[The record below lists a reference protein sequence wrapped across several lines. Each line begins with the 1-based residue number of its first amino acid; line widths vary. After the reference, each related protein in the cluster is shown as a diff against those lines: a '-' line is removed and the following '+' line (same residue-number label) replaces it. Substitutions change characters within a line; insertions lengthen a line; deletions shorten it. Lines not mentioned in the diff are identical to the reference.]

1 MHLKFTVSFLLVLFF
16 AISLNAQVKTNF
28 NSIVKIDTEG
38 KYKKRYKQTIVQR
51 PSPDLKQ
58 ALINDSIES
67 LNLGA
72 KPFVFAEPI
81 ASNINIV
88 EQTNWI
94 YEGDFA
100 FGRFNL
106 KVPGA
111 KSLSINFE
119 NFFLPEGTEMFVYN
133 EDGSM
138 ITGPITS
145 AENNERKIWGSSI
158 YKGDV
163 LHIEIKLPLNLKH
176 ELTLQLSNIAYGFKN
191 IFIEKIAGFG
201 QSGSCNINVLCPQG
215 ADWANERN
223 TVVYIAMENG
233 SALCSGAMLN
243 NTCVSNIPYVLTA
256 NHCYNTFPAVQDVSK
271 WRIHFQ
277 AWSAACTPS
286 QNSDGIL
293 FNGATLKANWAPSDF
308 ALVQLNQTPP
318 SNSGIHYAGWSRS
331 TSAATSGVGIHH
343 PSGDVMKISNYIT
356 PLIREDNPSRCGIN
370 PVGELHWVVQW
381 NEGVTEG
388 GSSGSP
394 LFDQNHRVVGQLS
407 GGPSSCA
414 QPANCRMD
422 MYGRFDN
429 SWTGGGTNSTR
440 LSNWLDP
447 SNSGAMTTN
456 TTNVSQLS
464 IPNTGSTVRIS
475 GDFNFCNSGT
485 YTIANAPVGVN
496 VSWAVSPSS
505 AASLSVSG
513 NQVTVTSNWA
523 AGDVTLSATLI
534 GSCYSSPV
542 QLQKQITIGV
552 PNHLLDVLEYQG
564 VFPVTEFYSYTSY
577 SFGARSTEPYY
588 YYPYYLE
595 TPYQFAGT
603 SSYDWKIIKYDAYGG
618 SVLYNLGTY
627 GYGVNP
633 DFYFEEAGEYDIV
646 LDIINS
652 SCNYHSRYFTR
663 RITVQ
668 NHLGAFSVSP
678 NPSSDNIRIAP
689 NTNKGSASKIKPSDI
704 RAVEIIDKMGGI
716 KYKQQF
722 NKGLT
727 TVTLSVNQLPN
738 DIYTLRIFDGQKWH
752 ALRIVVQH

>member
-1 MHLKFTVSFLLVLFF
+1 MHLKFTVSLLLVFF
-16 AISLNAQVKTNF
+16 FTISLNAQVKTNF
-28 NSIVKIDTEG
+28 NSIVKIDAEG

-51 PSPDLKQ
+51 PAPDLKQ

-67 LNLGA
+67 LNLEA

-81 ASNINIV
+81 TSNINIV

-94 YEGDFA
+94 YEGEFA
-100 FGRFNL
+100 FGRFSL

-119 NFFLPEGTEMFVYN
+119 NFFLPVGTEIFVYN

-145 AENNERKIWGSSI
+145 AENNEKKVWGSSI

-163 LHIEIKLPLNLKH
+163 LHIEIRLPLNLKH

-191 IFIEKIAGFG
+191 VFIEKIAGFG

-223 TVVYIAMENG
+223 TAVYIAMENG

-243 NTCVSNIPYVLTA
+243 NTCASNIPYVLTA

-277 AWSAACTPS
+277 AWSATCTPS
-286 QNSDGIL
+286 QNNDGIL

-318 SNSGIHYAGWSRS
+318 SYSGIHYAGWSRS
-331 TSAATSGVGIHH
+331 TNAATSGVGIHH
-343 PSGDVMKISNYIT
+343 PRGDVMKISNYIT
-356 PLIREDNPSRCGIN
+356 PLVREDNPSRCGIN
-370 PVGELHWVVQW
+370 AVGELHWVVQW

-464 IPNTGSTVRIS
+464 IPNTASAVYIS
-475 GDFNFCNSGT
+475 GDHNFCNTGT
-485 YTIANAPVGVN
+485 YTLINAPAGASILWSIN
-496 VSWAVSPSS
+496 PSS
-505 AASLSVSG
+505 AANLTASG
-513 NQVTVTSNWA
+513 NQVTVSPNWG
-523 AGDVTLSATLI
+523 AGNVTLTATLS
-534 GSCYSSPV
+534 GGCYTNSV
-542 QLQKQITIGV
+542 QVQKQIAIGV
-552 PNHLLDVLEYQG
+552 SDHLIDVLEYQG
-564 VFPVTEFYSYTSY
+564 ILPVNEFFSQTNYSLGLTAIATY
-577 SFGARSTEPYY
+577 P
-588 YYPYYLE
+588 YYPYFTSE
-595 TPYQFAGT
+595 PYRNAST
-603 SSYDWKIIKYDAYGG
+603 ASYTWRVIYKDGYGG
-618 SVLYNLGTY
+618 
-627 GYGVNP
+627 
-633 DFYFEEAGEYDIV
+633 
-646 LDIINS
+646 
-652 SCNYHSRYFTR
+652 
-663 RITVQ
+663 
-668 NHLGAFSVSP
+668 
-678 NPSSDNIRIAP
+678 
-689 NTNKGSASKIKPSDI
+689 GSQS
-704 RAVEIIDKMGGI
+704 
-716 KYKQQF
+716 
-722 NKGLT
+722 
-727 TVTLSVNQLPN
+727 
-738 DIYTLRIFDGQKWH
+738 
-752 ALRIVVQH
+752 